1 VCRGTQGQQH
11 TPVTGGWAARK
22 KCCDAEGT
30 HPHCNTKPNSLH
42 KHLLRCRETESPH
55 CFVLKPFGLLDE
67 EIRSRQR
74 GKSGILSN
82 HLMKRGQTG
91 EIKLAQTSRP
101 AISAKAARIGLSLS
115 LSLSHTHLHL
125 VRQTLHRLLRHFLV
139 ACGDESRGIERFSGA
154 VYLQGGSATFR
165 AQGALDKRRWS
176 RPRTMRASGS

>member
-115 LSLSHTHLHL
+115 LSLSLTHTHTHTCIWFGKL
-125 VRQTLHRLLRHFLV
+125 
-139 ACGDESRGIERFSGA
+139 CIGC
-154 VYLQGGSATFR
+154 SAIF
-165 AQGALDKRRWS
+165 
-176 RPRTMRASGS
+176 